1 MKFNVIAAAAAFCL
15 MSSNVMAHEFKAG
28 DLTVDHPMAFETAP
42 MAMTGGGFMSITNTG
57 DELDRLI
64 AVRADFP
71 KVEIHQTVE
80 KDGVAQ
86 MLPVEAIEIA
96 PGQTVTLQPG
106 GFHVMFMGLDGR
118 QLTEG
123 EEVPATLVFEKAGDL
138 AVVFKVEKRPEG
150 MTMKHGDHN
159 AAPSN

>member
-1 MKFNVIAAAAAFCL
+1 
-15 MSSNVMAHEFKAG
+15 
-28 DLTVDHPMAFETAP
+28 
-42 MAMTGGGFMSITNTG
+42 MT
-57 DELDRLI
+57 E
-64 AVRADFP
+64 VRRKQIRRATCWRKP

-80 KDGVAQ
+80 SDGVAQ

-118 QLTEG
+118 QLQEG
-123 EEVPATLVFEKAGDL
+123 EEVPATLVFEKAGEL
-138 AVVFKVEKRPEG
+138 AVVFKVEKRSDG
-150 MTMKHGDHN
+150 TTMKHGDYN